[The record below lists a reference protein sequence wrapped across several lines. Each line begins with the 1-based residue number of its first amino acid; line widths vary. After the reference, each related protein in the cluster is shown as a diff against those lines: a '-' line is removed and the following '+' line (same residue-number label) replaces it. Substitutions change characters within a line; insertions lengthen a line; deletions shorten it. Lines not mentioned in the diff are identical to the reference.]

1 MEGLFL
7 HPDTKWRSALGSLF
21 RSFLAALSLQTWFK
35 LEYGFRYLAYSFVS
49 EVCNEV
55 LCVKA
60 WLPLSLLCSL
70 GVPPIF
76 FGCSLLCEL

>member
-21 RSFLAALSLQTWFK
+21 HSFLAALSLQTWFK

-55 LCVKA
+55 LCESMAPSVSPLLSWGA
-60 WLPLSLLCSL
+60 THFLWLFLT
-70 GVPPIF
+70 V
-76 FGCSLLCEL
+76 